1 MNKVLSFGHRMQLM
15 IECYGS
21 HIAQL
26 GTSVSSDDEEVVKGL
41 ENNDF
46 DVENELESDHES

>member
-1 MNKVLSFGHRMQLM
+1 MQLM

-26 GTSVSSDDEEVVKGL
+26 GTSVALDDEEVVKGL
-41 ENNDF
+41 ENDDF
-46 DVENELESDHES
+46 DVENELECDHEG